1 MVLYHLMVCNCANE
15 TLYSRLQTPAAQHR
29 HFVVMWHFPWK
40 MPPGGSASWWL
51 SPSDSFCG
59 LLTFATCRT
68 APRNF
73 LLYSHEFCNAGRCFA
88 VNILHI
94 SGHFFSSIR
103 VITPYLVGEL
113 VGVLQGLQF
122 VYFNVFEYKGQSSDL
137 TCLLARHNS
146 CFDWILL
153 VTDVLWLD

>member
-1 MVLYHLMVCNCANE
+1 MRHSTAGYAFLPHNIVISWFCDTFLGRCHLGV
-15 TLYSRLQTPAAQHR
+15 SP
-29 HFVVMWHFPWK
+29 
-40 MPPGGSASWWL
+40 SWWL
-51 SPSDSFCG
+51 SSVDSFWG
-59 LLTFATCRT
+59 LLTFAACRT

-73 LLYSHEFCNAGRCFA
+73 FFYGHEFCNTGYCFA
-88 VNILHI
+88 FNISHI
-94 SGHFFSSIR
+94 SCHFLTSVR
-103 VITPYLVGEL
+103 VVTPYLVGEL

-153 VTDVLWLD
+153 VTDVL